1 MEYSCAV
8 SSVHNSTSI
17 PKHAQPPR
25 ILEWKWFGFHL
36 LETLWQTGSC
46 LGTQLPL
53 ICHFQSCVQSSR
65 LRFTTSVQLA
75 AHCLA
80 HTRGGVILEES
91 HSALK
96 ATTMYVQLSA
106 KLCIMSI
113 STAFPPLKYS
123 SNIPLTFI
131 ADKVGNTWI

>member
-8 SSVHNSTSI
+8 SSVHNGTSI
-17 PKHAQPPR
+17 SKHAQPPR

-65 LRFTTSVQLA
+65 LIYYFCA
-75 AHCLA
+75 ARSSLPCT
-80 HTRGGVILEES
+80 HTCGGVILEES